1 MTASLYERLG
11 STEGITK
18 ITSDLVD
25 NHLANAR
32 IATRFADSDVAAM
45 KKSAAAFVITGTGGP
60 EVYTGNDMVSVHAG
74 MNIDAEEFMAV
85 LDDALGAM
93 EKNNVG
99 QREQEEIL
107 FVLYSMRS
115 MVMRG

>member
-11 STEGITK
+11 STEGITR

-25 NHLANAR
+25 NHLSNAR
-32 IATRFADSDVAAM
+32 IASRFANGDVAAL
-45 KKSAAAFVITGTGGP
+45 KKGAAEFVITGTGGP
-60 EVYTGNDMVSVHAG
+60 EVYTGGDMVAVHAG
-74 MNIDAEEFMAV
+74 MNIDSEEFMAV
-85 LDDALGAM
+85 MDDALAAM

-107 FVLYSMRS
+107 YILYSMRS
-115 MVMRG
+115 QVMRG

>member
-11 STEGITK
+11 GTDGITR

-32 IATRFADSDVAAM
+32 ISTRFADSDVTALKKGAAE
-45 KKSAAAFVITGTGGP
+45 FVITGTGGP
-60 EVYTGNDMVSVHAG
+60 EVYTGEDMVAVHKG
-74 MNIDAEEFMAV
+74 MNIDADEFMAV
-85 LDDALGAM
+85 MDDALGAM